1 MARRAA
7 ICTAPTATA
16 APHLRRLR
24 LAPAAP
30 WPVGLSTARW
40 IAVTPFLKHIVSH
53 IGHAHGKVGDVANV
67 LIPMQPLGDA

>member
-30 WPVGLSTARW
+30 WPVGLSMARW
-40 IAVTPFLKHIVSH
+40 IAVTPFLTH
-53 IGHAHGKVGDVANV
+53 IGHAHGKVWVGDVASV
-67 LIPMQPLGDA
+67 LGVAGVLD

>member
-40 IAVTPFLKHIVSH
+40 IAVTPFLKL
-53 IGHAHGKVGDVANV
+53 IGHAHGKVWVGDVASV
-67 LIPMQPLGDA
+67 LGVAGVLD

>member
-40 IAVTPFLKHIVSH
+40 IAVTPFLKHI
-53 IGHAHGKVGDVANV
+53 GHAHGKVWVGDVASV
-67 LIPMQPLGDA
+67 LGVAGVLD

>member
-40 IAVTPFLKHIVSH
+40 IAVTPFLKHV
-53 IGHAHGKVGDVANV
+53 GHAHGKVGDVANV
-67 LIPMQPLGDA
+67 LGVAGVLD